1 MKVLII
7 TLSYLIEYQNIDI
20 IDYNENYMINR
31 VYFKPVNNLGV
42 KQICNLSND
51 NKIINNIKDSKQKG
65 RKKLNYSE
73 ISQYLKVMADS
84 SRLEILDLLS
94 CGELCACDLLQHFSF
109 LNPH

>member
-1 MKVLII
+1 
-7 TLSYLIEYQNIDI
+7 
-20 IDYNENYMINR
+20 MINR

-51 NKIINNIKDSKQKG
+51 NKIINNIKILSRKE
-65 RKKLNYSE
+65 KKLNYSE

-94 CGELCACDLLQHFSF
+94 CGELCACDLLQHFLFST
-109 LNPH
+109 HIKSSYRKY